1 MIRWSALRCKKCRL
15 IFDRLTCPSAASNL
29 FEAAFSF
36 RIPASDLKPVPVP
49 GPESHMTQIGI
60 PKEIHPGEKRV
71 AATPQTIL
79 KLKKL
84 GFDVAVES
92 GAGDAINA
100 SDAEYQ
106 EAGASIIANAAD
118 LWAASD
124 VVMKVRPPEDS
135 EADLLRDGGWLVGF
149 IWPGQNR
156 EIVDRL
162 AKRNATVFAMDSVPR
177 ITRAQKMDT
186 LSAMANIAGYRA
198 IVEAAAH
205 FPRFFTGQI
214 TAAGRIDP
222 AKVLVIGAG
231 VAGLSAIGAAK
242 GLGAIVR
249 AFDPRSATKD
259 QVASMGAEFLELN
272 IKEEGEGK
280 GGYAKEMSDDFLKA
294 EMALFAQQ
302 AMQVDIIVTTALIP
316 GKPAPKLIATG
327 MVESMKP
334 GSVIVDLAAEQG
346 GNCSLTEP
354 GKVVKHKGVTIIGY
368 TDLPSRMASMSSQ
381 LYGACVTAL
390 LEDLQKPAR
399 EQGLNTQAADVSD
412 SDVKPS
418 LTVGPPQLSVDL
430 DDEVVRGAIV
440 LHEGKMLWPAP
451 VKEQPPPPEPGVPT
465 KSTAAVAAAK
475 PSGGHGHDEGT
486 GISPWLLAVVGL
498 IMLGLAFIIPPK
510 PATAGSDFLGH
521 LTVFILAIF
530 IGFQVVWNVKP
541 ALHTPLMSVT
551 NAISGIILVGGMLQL
566 TSSSLNLT
574 VILGAVAV
582 LIAAIN
588 IAGGFLVTNRMLGM
602 FRK

>member
-1 MIRWSALRCKKCRL
+1 
-15 IFDRLTCPSAASNL
+15 
-29 FEAAFSF
+29 
-36 RIPASDLKPVPVP
+36 
-49 GPESHMTQIGI
+49 MTVIGI

-84 GFDVAVES
+84 GFEALVQS

-106 EAGASIIANAAD
+106 EAGAAIVANAPE
-118 LWAASD
+118 LWASSD
-124 VVMKVRPPEDS
+124 VVMKVRPPEDG
-135 EADLLRDGGWLVGF
+135 ETDLIREGGWLVGF

-156 EIVDRL
+156 DIVDRL
-162 AKRNATVFAMDSVPR
+162 AKKHATVFAMDSVPR

-198 IVEAAAH
+198 VVEAAAH

-272 IKEEGEGK
+272 LKEEGEGK

-316 GKPAPKLIATG
+316 GKPAPKLITKG

-346 GNCSLTEP
+346 GNCALTEP
-354 GKVVKHKGVTIIGY
+354 GRVVHHKGVTIIGY

-390 LEDLQKPAR
+390 LEDLIDKGDAT
-399 EQGLNTQAADVSD
+399 TQAETRPVGSVSGD
-412 SDVKPS
+412 NETSSPK
-418 LTVGPPQLSVDL
+418 LNVDL
-430 DDEVVRGAIV
+430 EDEVVRGAIV

-451 VKEQPPPPEPGVPT
+451 VKEQPPPPEPGVPQ
-465 KSTAAVAAAK
+465 KSTASVAAASPK
-475 PSGGHGHDEGT
+475 SGHGHDEGT
-486 GISPWLLAVVGL
+486 GVSPWLLAIVGL
-498 IMLGLAFIIPPK
+498 VMVGLAFVIPPK
-510 PATAGSDFLGH
+510 AESAGSDFLGH

-566 TSSSLNLT
+566 GTSSLSLT
-574 VILGAVAV
+574 VILGAIAV

>member
-1 MIRWSALRCKKCRL
+1 
-15 IFDRLTCPSAASNL
+15 
-29 FEAAFSF
+29 
-36 RIPASDLKPVPVP
+36 
-49 GPESHMTQIGI
+49 MTTIGI

-92 GAGDAINA
+92 GAGHGINA
-100 SDAEYQ
+100 ANGEYR
-106 EAGASIIANAAD
+106 EAGATIVNDSRE
-118 LWAASD
+118 LWASSD
-124 VVMKVRPPEDS
+124 LVMKVRPPEGN
-135 EADLLRDGGWLVGF
+135 EPDLMREGGWLVGF
-149 IWPGQNR
+149 LWPGQNR
-156 EIVDRL
+156 EVIDRM
-162 AKRNATVFAMDSVPR
+162 AKKKTTVFAMDSVPR

-198 IVEAAAH
+198 VIEAANH

-214 TAAGRIDP
+214 TAAGKIDP

-259 QVASMGAEFLELN
+259 QVASMGAEFLELD

-280 GGYAKEMSDDFLKA
+280 GGYAKQMSDEFLKA
-294 EMALFAQQ
+294 EMALFAAQ

-316 GKPAPKLIATG
+316 GKPAPKLITTG

-346 GNCSLTEP
+346 GNCALTEP
-354 GKVVKHKGVTIIGY
+354 GKVVHHKGVTIIGY

-390 LEDLQKPAR
+390 LDELIDR
-399 EQGLNTQAADVSD
+399 SDTQAETRPVGSVPDTKQTA
-412 SDVKPS
+412 PAETS
-418 LTVGPPQLSVDL
+418 LHVDL
-430 DDEVVRGAIV
+430 DDEVIRGSIV
-440 LHEGKMLWPAP
+440 LHEGKMMWPPP
-451 VKEQPPPPEPGVPT
+451 VAAAPPPPEPGVPT
-465 KSTAAVAAAK
+465 KSSAAVAAAK
-475 PSGGHGHDEGT
+475 PAPGHGHGEGV
-486 GISPWLLAVVGL
+486 GISPVMLFVAALAL
-498 IMLGLAFIIPPK
+498 LGLGIVAPNSVLSHF
-510 PATAGSDFLGH
+510 
-521 LTVFILAIF
+521 TVFILAIF
-530 IGFQVVWNVKP
+530 VGFQVVWNVKP

-566 TSSSLNLT
+566 GDLFAGSERSFGSLNLT
-574 VILGAVAV
+574 VILGAIAV

>member
-1 MIRWSALRCKKCRL
+1 
-15 IFDRLTCPSAASNL
+15 
-29 FEAAFSF
+29 
-36 RIPASDLKPVPVP
+36 
-49 GPESHMTQIGI
+49 MTLIGI

-84 GFDVAVES
+84 GFDVAVQS
-92 GAGDAINA
+92 GAGEAINA

-106 EAGASIIANAAD
+106 EAGALVLGDAKE
-118 LWAASD
+118 LWARSD
-124 VVMKVRPPEDS
+124 VVMKVRPPEDG
-135 EADLLRDGGWLVGF
+135 ETDLIREGGWLVGF

-162 AKRNATVFAMDSVPR
+162 AKKHATVFAMDSVPR

-198 IVEAAAH
+198 VVEAAAH

-272 IKEEGEGK
+272 LKEEGEGK
-280 GGYAKEMSDDFLKA
+280 GGYAKEMSDEFLKA

-302 AMQVDIIVTTALIP
+302 AMQVDIIITTALIP
-316 GKPAPKLIATG
+316 GKPAPKLITKG

-346 GNCSLTEP
+346 GNCALTEP
-354 GKVVKHKGVTIIGY
+354 GHVVHHKGVTIIGY

-390 LEDLQKPAR
+390 LEDLIKTRSSDGTRTPSSAIR
-399 EQGLNTQAADVSD
+399 PEAEQSSNAEAASVADEGVR
-412 SDVKPS
+412 VPT
-418 LTVGPPQLSVDL
+418 LHVDL

-440 LHEGKMLWPAP
+440 LHEGKLLWPAP
-451 VKEQPPPPEPGVPT
+451 VKELPPPPEPGVPT
-465 KSTAAVAAAK
+465 KSSAAVAAAK
-475 PSGGHGHDEGT
+475 THSGHGHDVGT
-486 GISPWLLAVVGL
+486 GVSPWLLAVAGL
-498 IMLGLAFIIPPK
+498 VMVGLAFVIPPK
-510 PATAGSDFLGH
+510 AESAGTDFLGH

-566 TSSSLNLT
+566 GTSSLSLT
-574 VILGAVAV
+574 VILGAIAV

>member
-1 MIRWSALRCKKCRL
+1 
-15 IFDRLTCPSAASNL
+15 
-29 FEAAFSF
+29 
-36 RIPASDLKPVPVP
+36 
-49 GPESHMTQIGI
+49 MTRIGI

-84 GFDVAVES
+84 GFEIAIES
-92 GAGDAINA
+92 HAGHGINCID
-100 SDAEYQ
+100 SEYR
-106 EAGASIIANAAD
+106 EAGAEVIEDTAELWSSAD
-118 LWAASD
+118 
-124 VVMKVRPPEDS
+124 VIMKVRPPE
-135 EADLLRDGGWLVGF
+135 ADEVDLFREGGWLVGF
-149 IWPGQNR
+149 VWPGQNR

-162 AKRNATVFAMDSVPR
+162 AKKRATVFAMDSVPR

-198 IVEAAAH
+198 IIEAANN

-231 VAGLSAIGAAK
+231 VAGLSAIGAAR

-272 IKEEGEGK
+272 VKEEGEGK
-280 GGYAKEMSDDFLKA
+280 GGYAKQMSDDFLKA

-316 GKPAPKLIATG
+316 GKPAPKLITQG

-346 GNCSLTEP
+346 GNCVLTVP
-354 GKVVKHKGVTIIGY
+354 GEVAHHKGVTIIGY

-381 LYGACVTAL
+381 LYGSTLTAL
-390 LEDLQKPAR
+390 LEELQDD
-399 EQGLNTQAADVSD
+399 EGNMQ
-412 SDVKPS
+412 
-418 LTVGPPQLSVDL
+418 VDL
-430 DDEVVRGAIV
+430 ENEVVRGAIV
-440 LHEGKMLWPAP
+440 LHEGKMMWP
-451 VKEQPPPPEPGVPT
+451 PPLPPAPPEPGVPT
-465 KSTAAVAAAK
+465 KSAASVAVAKAA
-475 PSGGHGHDEGT
+475 SSAHGGDDSK
-486 GISPWLLAVVGL
+486 GISPLTLVAIGIVLLLIGYAVPDNKLSHFTVFMLAVFV
-498 IMLGLAFIIPPK
+498 
-510 PATAGSDFLGH
+510 
-521 LTVFILAIF
+521 
-530 IGFQVVWNVKP
+530 GFQVVWNVKP

-566 TSSSLNLT
+566 SGDMNLT
-574 VILGAVAV
+574 TILGAVAV
-582 LIAAIN
+582 LIATIN
-588 IAGGFLVTNRMLGM
+588 IVGGFMVTNRMLAM

>member
-1 MIRWSALRCKKCRL
+1 
-15 IFDRLTCPSAASNL
+15 
-29 FEAAFSF
+29 
-36 RIPASDLKPVPVP
+36 
-49 GPESHMTQIGI
+49 MTRIGI

-71 AATPQTIL
+71 AAMPQTIL
-79 KLKKL
+79 RLIKL
-84 GFDVAVES
+84 GFEIAVES
-92 GAGDAINA
+92 GAGHGVNV
-100 SDAEYQ
+100 SNGEYR
-106 EAGASIIANAAD
+106 ETGATVID
-118 LWAASD
+118 DTRELWASSD
-124 VVMKVRPPEDS
+124 LILKVRPPEENKELNVH
-135 EADLLRDGGWLVGF
+135 EADLMKEGGWLIGF
-149 IWPGQNR
+149 IWPAQHK
-156 EIVDRL
+156 EVLDRL
-162 AKRNATVFAMDSVPR
+162 AKRNATVFGMDCVPR

-198 IVEAAAH
+198 VIEAANH

-242 GLGAIVR
+242 GLGAVVR

-259 QVASMGAEFLELN
+259 QVASMGAEFLEVNL
-272 IKEEGEGK
+272 KEEGEGK

-302 AMQVDIIVTTALIP
+302 AMQVDIIITTALIP
-316 GKPAPKLIATG
+316 GKPAPKLITTG

-354 GKVVKHKGVTIIGY
+354 GKVVTHKGVTIVGY

-381 LYGACVTAL
+381 LYGATIATL
-390 LEDLQKPAR
+390 LEDLVTGTPTSSSATGDASSAGVST
-399 EQGLNTQAADVSD
+399 EAGGPILHAD
-412 SDVKPS
+412 
-418 LTVGPPQLSVDL
+418 LS
-430 DDEVVRGAIV
+430 DEVVRGAIV
-440 LHEGKMLWPAP
+440 LDRGKMMWPAP
-451 VKEQPPPPEPGVPT
+451 APPQPAAPPEPGVPT
-465 KSTAAVAAAK
+465 KSSASKAIAVPTNSHGESTGINPWVLLVAAL
-475 PSGGHGHDEGT
+475 
-486 GISPWLLAVVGL
+486 LLAGIGYLVPSKTQEAG
-498 IMLGLAFIIPPK
+498 GDALA
-510 PATAGSDFLGH
+510 H
-521 LTVFILAIF
+521 LTVFVLAVF
-530 IGFQVVWNVKP
+530 VGFQVVWNVKP

-566 TSSSLNLT
+566 TGTTATIT
-574 VILGAVAV
+574 VILGAVAT

-588 IAGGFLVTNRMLGM
+588 IAGGFLVTNRMLAM

>member
-1 MIRWSALRCKKCRL
+1 
-15 IFDRLTCPSAASNL
+15 
-29 FEAAFSF
+29 
-36 RIPASDLKPVPVP
+36 
-49 GPESHMTQIGI
+49 MTTIGI
-60 PKEIHPGEKRV
+60 PKEIHPDEKRV

-84 GFDVAVES
+84 GFEVAVES
-92 GAGDAINA
+92 GAGHGVNA
-100 SDAEYQ
+100 ANSEYR
-106 EAGASIIANAAD
+106 EAGATVIDDTRELWATAD
-118 LWAASD
+118 LIL
-124 VVMKVRPPEDS
+124 KVRPPEENKELGVH
-135 EADLLRDGGWLVGF
+135 EADLLKEGATLIGF
-149 IWPGQNR
+149 IWPAQHK
-156 EIVDRL
+156 ELLDRL
-162 AKRNATVFAMDSVPR
+162 AKRKATVFGMDCVPR

-198 IVEAAAH
+198 IIEAANN

-242 GLGAIVR
+242 GLGAVVR

-259 QVASMGAEFLELN
+259 QVASMGAEFLELDV
-272 IKEEGEGK
+272 KEEGEGK
-280 GGYAKEMSDDFLKA
+280 GGYAKEMSDAFLRA

-316 GKPAPKLIATG
+316 GKPAPKLITTG

-346 GNCSLTEP
+346 GNCALTEP
-354 GKVVKHKGVTIIGY
+354 GKVTHHKGVTIVGY

-381 LYGACVTAL
+381 LYGATIVAL
-390 LEDLQKPAR
+390 LTDLCASPHVSKGDTSNA
-399 EQGLNTQAADVSD
+399 ENEAASA
-412 SDVKPS
+412 
-418 LTVGPPQLSVDL
+418 QLHIDL
-430 DDEVVRGAIV
+430 DDEVIRGAIV
-440 LHEGKMLWPAP
+440 LHEGKMMWPPPAP
-451 VKEQPPPPEPGVPT
+451 PTPAAPPEPGVPT
-465 KSTAAVAAAK
+465 KSSASKAIAA
-475 PSGGHGHDEGT
+475 PTNSHGHDT
-486 GISPWLLAVVGL
+486 GGINPIVLLVAGL
-498 IMLGLAFIIPPK
+498 ALLGLGVIAPDTVLSHF
-510 PATAGSDFLGH
+510 
-521 LTVFILAIF
+521 TVFILAIF
-530 IGFQVVWNVKP
+530 VGFQVVWNVKP

-566 TSSSLNLT
+566 TGTNTTVT
-574 VILGAVAV
+574 VILGAIAT

>member
-1 MIRWSALRCKKCRL
+1 
-15 IFDRLTCPSAASNL
+15 
-29 FEAAFSF
+29 
-36 RIPASDLKPVPVP
+36 
-49 GPESHMTQIGI
+49 MTKIGI
-60 PKEIHPGEKRV
+60 PKEIHPGERRV
-71 AATPQTIL
+71 AATPNTVL
-79 KLKKL
+79 KLRKL
-84 GFDVAVES
+84 GFEVAVQS
-92 GAGDAINA
+92 GAGNEINA

-106 EAGASIIANAAD
+106 EAGASIVPDAAEV
-118 LWAASD
+118 WRSSD
-124 VVMKVRPPEDS
+124 VVMKVRPPEDG
-135 EADLLRDGGWLVGF
+135 EADLLKDGGWLVGF
-149 IWPGQNR
+149 VWPGQNR
-156 EIVDRL
+156 GIVDRL
-162 AKRNATVFAMDSVPR
+162 AKKHATVFAMDSVPR

-198 IVEAAAH
+198 VIEAAAH

-214 TAAGRIDP
+214 TAAGKIDP

-259 QVASMGAEFLELN
+259 QVGSMGAEFLELN
-272 IKEEGEGK
+272 LKEEGEGK

-302 AMQVDIIVTTALIP
+302 AMQVDIIITTALIP
-316 GKPAPKLIATG
+316 GKPAPKLITKG

-346 GNCSLTEP
+346 GNCALTEP
-354 GKVVKHKGVTIIGY
+354 GHVVHHKGVTIIGY

-390 LEDLQKPAR
+390 LEELIAKPESEQGAVATGDLAPTLHVDLQ
-399 EQGLNTQAADVSD
+399 
-412 SDVKPS
+412 
-418 LTVGPPQLSVDL
+418 
-430 DDEVVRGAIV
+430 DEVVRGAIV
-440 LHEGKMLWPAP
+440 LDNGKMLWPAP

-465 KSTAAVAAAK
+465 TSTASVAAAK
-475 PSGGHGHDEGT
+475 AASAGHGGDEGT
-486 GISPWLLAVVGL
+486 GASPWLLGIVGL
-498 IMLGLAFIIPPK
+498 VMVGLAFVIPPK
-510 PATAGSDFLGH
+510 PASAGSDFLGH

-566 TSSSLNLT
+566 TSSTMTLT
-574 VILGAVAV
+574 VILGAIAV

>member
-1 MIRWSALRCKKCRL
+1 
-15 IFDRLTCPSAASNL
+15 
-29 FEAAFSF
+29 
-36 RIPASDLKPVPVP
+36 
-49 GPESHMTQIGI
+49 MTIIGI

-84 GFDVAVES
+84 GFEVQVETH
-92 GAGDAINA
+92 AGHGINCI
-100 SDAEYQ
+100 DGEYR
-106 EAGASIIANAAD
+106 EAGARIVD
-118 LWAASD
+118 DTKELWSTSD
-124 VVMKVRPPEDS
+124 VILKVRPPEES
-135 EADLLRDGGWLVGF
+135 KTLGVHEADLMKDRGWLIGF
-149 IWPGQNR
+149 MWPAQNR
-156 EIVDRL
+156 EILDRL
-162 AKRNATVFAMDSVPR
+162 AKREATVFGMDCIPR

-198 IVEAAAH
+198 IIEAANN

-259 QVASMGAEFLELN
+259 QVASMGAEFLELD

-280 GGYAKEMSDDFLKA
+280 GGYAKQMSDDFLKA
-294 EMALFAQQ
+294 EMALFAAQ

-316 GKPAPKLIATG
+316 GKPAPKLITQG

-354 GKVVKHKGVTIIGY
+354 GKVTHHKGVTIVGF

-381 LYGACVTAL
+381 LYGATIVAL
-390 LEDLQKPAR
+390 LEDLCKSPKTDKAHSAKKDAPETPA
-399 EQGLNTQAADVSD
+399 EAELN
-412 SDVKPS
+412 
-418 LTVGPPQLSVDL
+418 VDL

-440 LHEGKMLWPAP
+440 LHEGKLMWPAP
-451 VKEQPPPPEPGVPT
+451 APPTPVAPPEPGVPT
-465 KSTAAVAAAK
+465 KSSASVVAAVTT
-475 PSGGHGHDEGT
+475 PHGHDAG
-486 GISPWLLAVVGL
+486 GINPLLLAVVGL
-498 IMLGLAFIIPPK
+498 VLLGLGLIAPDYKTLSHF
-510 PATAGSDFLGH
+510 
-521 LTVFILAIF
+521 TVFMLAIF
-530 IGFQVVWNVKP
+530 VGFQVVWNVKP

-566 TSSSLNLT
+566 LGTNSNLT
-574 VILGAVAV
+574 TILGGIAV

-588 IAGGFLVTNRMLGM
+588 IAGGFLVTHRMLGM

>member
-1 MIRWSALRCKKCRL
+1 MS
-15 IFDRLTCPSAASNL
+15 
-29 FEAAFSF
+29 
-36 RIPASDLKPVPVP
+36 
-49 GPESHMTQIGI
+49 QIGI
-60 PKEIHPGEKRV
+60 PKETHPGERRV

-84 GFDVAVES
+84 GFDVAVQS
-92 GAGDAINA
+92 GAGNEINA

-106 EAGASIIANAAD
+106 EAGATIVGDAAE
-118 LWAASD
+118 LWRTAD
-124 VVMKVRPPEDS
+124 VVMKVRPPEGN
-135 EADLLRDGGWLVGF
+135 EVDLLRDGGWLVGF

-162 AKRNATVFAMDSVPR
+162 AKKHATVFAMDSVPR

-198 IVEAAAH
+198 IIEAANN

-259 QVASMGAEFLELN
+259 QVASMGAEFLELD

-280 GGYAKEMSDDFLKA
+280 GGYAKEMSDSFLKA

-316 GKPAPKLIATG
+316 GKPAPKLITQG

-346 GNCSLTEP
+346 GNCVLTDP
-354 GKVVKHKGVTIIGY
+354 GRIVHHKGVTIIGY

-381 LYGACVTAL
+381 LYGATVTAL
-390 LEDLQKPAR
+390 LDELRDD
-399 EQGLNTQAADVSD
+399 G
-412 SDVKPS
+412 
-418 LTVGPPQLSVDL
+418 GQLHVDL
-430 DDEVVRGAIV
+430 EDEVVRGAIV
-440 LHEGKMLWPAP
+440 LHDGKMMWP
-451 VKEQPPPPEPGVPT
+451 PPLPPAPPEPGVPT
-465 KSTAAVAAAK
+465 KSSASVAQSAPSAA
-475 PSGGHGHDEGT
+475 GGAHGDAGT
-486 GISPWLLAVVGL
+486 GINPVLLVVIGL
-498 IMLGLAFIIPPK
+498 VLLGLGFVIPSNAAEAK
-510 PATAGSDFLGH
+510 GSLLSH
-521 LTVFILAIF
+521 LTVFILAVF
-530 IGFQVVWNVKP
+530 VGFQVVWNVKP

-566 TSSSLNLT
+566 SGSEFNLT
-574 VILGAVAV
+574 SILGAVAV

-588 IAGGFLVTNRMLGM
+588 IAGGFLVTNRMLAM

>member
-1 MIRWSALRCKKCRL
+1 
-15 IFDRLTCPSAASNL
+15 
-29 FEAAFSF
+29 
-36 RIPASDLKPVPVP
+36 
-49 GPESHMTQIGI
+49 MTLIGI

-84 GFDVAVES
+84 GFEVTVQS

-106 EAGASIIANAAD
+106 EAGASVVAD
-118 LWAASD
+118 AKELWASSD
-124 VVMKVRPPEDS
+124 VVMKVRPPEDG
-135 EADLLRDGGWLVGF
+135 ETDLIREGGWLVGF
-149 IWPGQNR
+149 VWPGQNR
-156 EIVDRL
+156 DIVDRL
-162 AKRNATVFAMDSVPR
+162 AKKHATVFAMDSVPR

-198 IVEAAAH
+198 VVEAAAH

-272 IKEEGEGK
+272 LKEEGEGK

-302 AMQVDIIVTTALIP
+302 AMQVDIIITTALIP
-316 GKPAPKLIATG
+316 GKPAPKLITKG

-346 GNCSLTEP
+346 GNCALTEP
-354 GKVVKHKGVTIIGY
+354 GRVVHHKGVTIIGY

-390 LEDLQKPAR
+390 LEDLIEKSDAT
-399 EQGLNTQAADVSD
+399 TQAETRPVGSVSGEAE
-412 SDVKPS
+412 SSK
-418 LTVGPPQLSVDL
+418 TQLNVDL
-430 DDEVVRGAIV
+430 NDEVVRGAIV

-465 KSTAAVAAAK
+465 KSTASVAAAK
-475 PSGGHGHDEGT
+475 PASGHGHDEGT
-486 GISPWLLAVVGL
+486 GVSPWLLAVVGL
-498 IMLGLAFIIPPK
+498 VMVGLAFVIPPK
-510 PATAGSDFLGH
+510 AESAGSDFLGH

-566 TSSSLNLT
+566 GTSSLSLT
-574 VILGAVAV
+574 VILGAIAV